1 MLILVLDVP
10 FLVYLFSVG
19 YMKGD
24 SHISRFMAYLSLF
37 RFFMMVLVSA
47 GNLVRLFIG

>member
-24 SHISRFMAYLSLF
+24 SQDLWPIYHYLDFS
-37 RFFMMVLVSA
+37 
-47 GNLVRLFIG
+47 